1 MPNREVASI
10 EELKALEGQE
20 VAVGDWFDI
29 TQERVNHFAD
39 ATDDH
44 QWIHVDAERCKTES
58 PFKATIA
65 HGFLT
70 LSLLPALMQRTFR
83 INQKF
88 GMSINYGLNKV
99 RFMNPVRVGSRIR
112 PRMMLLECTPIAGGW
127 QNRWQVTIE
136 IDGQEKPA
144 CIAESIGRLYE
155 KAPQ

>member
-1 MPNREVASI
+1 MQTYATLD
-10 EELKALEGQE
+10 ELTSKIGQ
-20 VAVGDWFDI
+20 AIGQSDWIDI
-29 TQERVNHFAD
+29 PQSRIQQFAD

-44 QWIHVDAERCKTES
+44 QWIHLDVERAKAG
-58 PFKATIA
+58 PFKSTIA

-70 LSLLPALMQRTFR
+70 LSLLPALTGGTVK

-88 GMSINYGLNKV
+88 GMAINYGLNKV

-112 PRMMLLECTPIAGGW
+112 PRMTILEVAPIAGGW

-136 IDGQEKPA
+136 IEGQEKPA
-144 CIAESIGRLYE
+144 CIAETIGRIYE